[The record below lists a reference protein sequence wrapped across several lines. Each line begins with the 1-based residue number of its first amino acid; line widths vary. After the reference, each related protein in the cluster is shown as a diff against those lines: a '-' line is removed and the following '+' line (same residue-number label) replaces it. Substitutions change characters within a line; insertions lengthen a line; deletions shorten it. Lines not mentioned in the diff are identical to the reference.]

1 MEAALADTPG
11 GIAWQSQCRLLV
23 APFWRYFGWRRAES
37 AAHAFVLA
45 SLSHYMRGRLCNR
58 RNAGNMV
65 FQAVSISLTEENM
78 SARGLFSLAV
88 CTIFLSSSAVSN
100 SSVDMSVKSGILY
113 STSVL
118 SGGSAEQQS
127 HPAKEFIQTAQQDVC
142 CPGGY
147 PWYRNSTNT
156 CYGSYEDCHDTDG
169 GGWSCRQVNA
179 C

>member
-1 MEAALADTPG
+1 
-11 GIAWQSQCRLLV
+11 
-23 APFWRYFGWRRAES
+23 
-37 AAHAFVLA
+37 
-45 SLSHYMRGRLCNR
+45 
-58 RNAGNMV
+58 
-65 FQAVSISLTEENM
+65 M

-88 CTIFLSSSAVSN
+88 GMIFLSSSAVSN
-100 SSVDMSVKSGILY
+100 SSMDMPFRSVVSHPMSL
-113 STSVL
+113 L
-118 SGGSAEQQS
+118 AGGNPENQS
-127 HPAKEFIQTAQQDVC
+127 RPAKEFVQTVQQDVC